1 MYLCIC
7 SGTPGASNYLLAIFF
22 MNLTIYG
29 IYYCAMKQING
40 EKINKIPLVRFL
52 RSLEVLLFHEGVFL
66 VIGVI
71 VVIDVILLIV
81 LCRCTRAL
89 DLSALYLPSTSSQ
102 RSPKCSFL
110 FNVLLDREIW
120 RSTVFHPLLF
130 LYSRKKSQRSLP
142 PPSQGITAWKI
153 LDKTII
159 HNLHLYH
166 LSIYIYPL
174 KGDEPTLPVPQ
185 LFWRPRHLV
194 LIFYRNSTLFVF
206 FYRTSTLLVFFY
218 KKNCSLCFLL

>member
-1 MYLCIC
+1 
-7 SGTPGASNYLLAIFF
+7 
-22 MNLTIYG
+22 
-29 IYYCAMKQING
+29 MKQING

-81 LCRCTRAL
+81 LCRFYCCYSSNYSMKVYACL
-89 DLSALYLPSTSSQ
+89 GLICFVPSLYFFTKVS
-102 RSPKCSFL
+102 KVFL
-110 FNVLLDREIW
+110 FVWCPSWQRNMKISCVSSFTVPLFQKEK
-120 RSTVFHPLLF
+120 STESSPSI
-130 LYSRKKSQRSLP
+130 SRYNSL
-142 PPSQGITAWKI
+142 KE
-153 LDKTII
+153 KTII